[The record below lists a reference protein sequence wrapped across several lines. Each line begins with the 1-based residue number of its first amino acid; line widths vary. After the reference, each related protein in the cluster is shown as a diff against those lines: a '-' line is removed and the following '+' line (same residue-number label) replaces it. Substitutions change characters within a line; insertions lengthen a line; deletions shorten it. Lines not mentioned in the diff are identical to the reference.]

1 MRGTCR
7 CLPAVS
13 HLDARLRVAG
23 NTSFPVGSDMIVRS
37 TPNEALLSA
46 RRPQL
51 LTSTARHIR
60 KPGA

>member
-7 CLPAVS
+7 CQPAVS

-23 NTSFPVGSDMIVRS
+23 NTSFPATSGMIVRS
-37 TPNEALLSA
+37 TPNEALPSA